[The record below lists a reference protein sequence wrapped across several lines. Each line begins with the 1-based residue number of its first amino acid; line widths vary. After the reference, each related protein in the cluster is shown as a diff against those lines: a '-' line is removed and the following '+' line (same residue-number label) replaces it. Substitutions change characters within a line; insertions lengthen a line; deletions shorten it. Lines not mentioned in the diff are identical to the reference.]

1 MNYNHNHTPVLVNY
15 LIDNFQLSN
24 SAVVIDGTMGFAG
37 HAKSILNL
45 YPSINYYGFDKD
57 TFAIESAIKEC
68 DAFDHVTI
76 FNQPFSTM
84 FETIA
89 EYPIKDPTHI
99 LLDLGVSSYQID
111 SSQRG
116 FSFQKDEP
124 LDMRMD
130 KSQELTAE
138 GIINQYSKDALRLL
152 LVEEGN
158 VRQPDRLVENILKTR
173 DNTPIK
179 TTFQLIEIIKK
190 SIFVR
195 SRSQLIAEVTKVFQA
210 IRVAVN
216 DEMGELNSFLE
227 NVLQLKGVVVAII
240 TFQPNEDR
248 KVKHFVKQHKLE
260 VITKKPLQSTY
271 QERKKNPREK
281 TAKLRIFKV

>member
-1 MNYNHNHTPVLVNY
+1 MNYNHNHTPVLVKY
-15 LIDNFQLSN
+15 LLDNFQLSN
-24 SAVVIDGTMGFAG
+24 SAIVIDGTMGFAG

-45 YPSINYYGFDKD
+45 YPTINYYGFDKD
-57 TFAIESAIKEC
+57 TFAIEAATKEC
-68 DAFDHVTI
+68 DSFDNVTI
-76 FNQPFSTM
+76 FNQPFSSM
-84 FETIA
+84 FKTIDDH
-89 EYPIKDPTHI
+89 PIKNLSHI

-138 GIINQYSKDALRLL
+138 VVINQYSKDVLL
-152 LVEEGN
+152 SLLIDEGN
-158 VRQPDRLVENILKTR
+158 VRQPQRLVDHILKTR
-173 DNTPIK
+173 TNTPIT
-179 TTFQLIEIIKK
+179 TTFQLIDIIKQ
-190 SIFVR
+190 SVFVR

-227 NVLQLKGVVVAII
+227 NVLHLKGVIVAII

-248 KVKHFVKQHKLE
+248 KVKHFVKYHKLE
-260 VITKKPLQSTY
+260 AITKKPLQSTY
-271 QERKKNPREK
+271 HERKKNPREK

>member
-1 MNYNHNHTPVLVNY
+1 M
-15 LIDNFQLSN
+15 
-24 SAVVIDGTMGFAG
+24 
-37 HAKSILNL
+37 
-45 YPSINYYGFDKD
+45 
-57 TFAIESAIKEC
+57 
-68 DAFDHVTI
+68 
-76 FNQPFSTM
+76 
-84 FETIA
+84 
-89 EYPIKDPTHI
+89 
-99 LLDLGVSSYQID
+99 SSYQID

-138 GIINQYSKDALRLL
+138 VVINQYSKDVLRLL

-173 DNTPIK
+173 ENTPIK

-190 SIFVR
+190 GIFVR

-227 NVLQLKGVVVAII
+227 NVLQLKGVIVAII

-248 KVKHFVKQHKLE
+248 KVKQFVKQHKL
-260 VITKKPLQSTY
+260 KQLQ
-271 QERKKNPREK
+271 KNHYSRLIMSVKESQREN
-281 TAKLRIFKV
+281 R

>member
-1 MNYNHNHTPVLVNY
+1 
-15 LIDNFQLSN
+15 
-24 SAVVIDGTMGFAG
+24 
-37 HAKSILNL
+37 
-45 YPSINYYGFDKD
+45 
-57 TFAIESAIKEC
+57 
-68 DAFDHVTI
+68 
-76 FNQPFSTM
+76 
-84 FETIA
+84 
-89 EYPIKDPTHI
+89 
-99 LLDLGVSSYQID
+99 
-111 SSQRG
+111 

-130 KSQELTAE
+130 KSQDLTAE
-138 GIINQYSKDALRLL
+138 VIINQYSKDVLRLL

-158 VRQPDRLVENILKTR
+158 VRQPDRLVENILKIR

-179 TTFQLIEIIKK
+179 TTFQLIDIIKK

-195 SRSQLIAEVTKVFQA
+195 SRSQLIAELTKVFQA

-248 KVKHFVKQHKLE
+248 KVKQFVKQHKLE
-260 VITKKPLQSTY
+260 AITKKPLQSTY
-271 QERKKNPREK
+271 HERKKNPREK